1 MTSKN
6 NSDAPQTSG
15 DWDSYWGG
23 AGGAAAFSADGADHP
38 ALVGFWNE
46 IFEMAGRDNPA
57 PRVVD
62 LASGNGAVIAHALG
76 AFSGGAADIT
86 AVDIS
91 DRAVAAIGE
100 RFPGVT
106 GVVADAGEVPLE
118 PSSYDV
124 VTSQF
129 GIEYAGSGAFDEALR
144 LLAPGGYF
152 AALLHHTGS
161 AIHRDS
167 VAALDAVRRLQ
178 EAQFFPLA
186 IDFFRAGFDAV
197 GGADRAPYEAAAA
210 RFNPAVKA
218 VEAIFDDH
226 GQDVA
231 GGAIAQLYGDV
242 SSMHQRIAQY
252 ERDELLRWLQQM
264 SDQLASYGGRMAS
277 MVEAAIDP
285 GEFERVCE
293 KIQQAG
299 LETGKG
305 GPLHAPDEAAPLA
318 WALVVKSGQP

>member
-1 MTSKN
+1 
-6 NSDAPQTSG
+6 
-15 DWDSYWGG
+15 
-23 AGGAAAFSADGADHP
+23 
-38 ALVGFWNE
+38 
-46 IFEMAGRDNPA
+46 
-57 PRVVD
+57 
-62 LASGNGAVIAHALG
+62 
-76 AFSGGAADIT
+76 
-86 AVDIS
+86 
-91 DRAVAAIGE
+91 
-100 RFPGVT
+100 
-106 GVVADAGEVPLE
+106 VADAAEVPLQ

-129 GIEYAGSGAFDEALR
+129 GIEYAAPGAVDEALR

-167 VAALDAVRRLQ
+167 LAALDAVQRLQ

-197 GGADRAPYEAAAA
+197 GGADRAPYEAAALA
-210 RFNPAVKA
+210 FNPAVKA

-231 GGAIAQLYGDV
+231 GGAIAQLYSDI
-242 SSMHQRIAQY
+242 SRMHQRIAQY
-252 ERDELLRWLQQM
+252 ERDEVLSWLREM
-264 SDQLASYGGRMAS
+264 SSQLASYSERMAS
-277 MVEAAIDP
+277 MAAAALDA
-285 GEFERVCE
+285 GEFEQICD

-305 GPLHAPDEAAPLA
+305 GPLHAPDHAAPLA
-318 WALVVKSGQP
+318 WALVVKSGPP